1 MTGIVILAAGASSR
15 FGTPK
20 QNLVYES
27 QTFLQ
32 RIIKI
37 ALATGCHPVIVVL
50 GANSDVIL
58 PTIESLPVE
67 IALNDAWSEGMSSSI
82 RAGIAHLQT
91 NHAKISTIILMLCD
105 QPFVTTELLLQLI
118 AVSSPKSISAC
129 AYDKAVGPPVLF
141 DSHYF
146 PELLLLKG
154 TEGAKQ
160 LMLKHEVHITTV
172 PFVLGSIDIDTKED
186 FERLN
191 DFS

>member
-1 MTGIVILAAGASSR
+1 MTGIVILAAGSSSR

-20 QNLVYES
+20 QNLVY
-27 QTFLQ
+27 QNKTLLQ
-32 RIIKI
+32 RNIEI

-67 IALNDAWSEGMSSSI
+67 IAYNTAWGEGMSSSI
-82 RAGIAHLQT
+82 RSGIAHLQT
-91 NHAKISTIILMLCD
+91 NHAKISSIILMLCD
-105 QPFVTTELLLQLI
+105 QPFVTTGLLLQLI
-118 AVSSPKSISAC
+118 AVSGPKSITAC
-129 AYDKAVGPPVLF
+129 AYDKAVGPPVFF

-154 TEGAKQ
+154 NEGAKQ
-160 LMLKHEVHITTV
+160 LMLKHEVNITTV

-186 FERLN
+186 FERLK

>member
-1 MTGIVILAAGASSR
+1 MTGIVILAAGSSSR
-15 FGTPK
+15 LGRPK
-20 QNLVYES
+20 QNLVYED

-32 RIIKI
+32 RNIKI

-67 IALNDAWSEGMSSSI
+67 IAYNTDWSEGMSSSI

-91 NHAKISTIILMLCD
+91 NHAKISSIILMLCD

-118 AVSSPKSISAC
+118 TVSSAKSITAC
-129 AYDKAVGPPVLF
+129 AYDRAVGPPVFF
-141 DSHYF
+141 DSYYF

-154 TEGAKQ
+154 NEGAKQ
-160 LMLKHEVHITTV
+160 LMIKHEVNITTV